1 MPDIDDLNL
10 TDEEK
15 FAATIESMSL
25 DDLQIERDRLEE
37 LSKMS
42 DMDIFAEY
50 DEQGEESN
58 PGGFEDL
65 VDGLSKEELTDLR
78 DKLESKDPETLELM
92 GIDGDTDD
100 NPKLVL
106 KKK

>member
-1 MPDIDDLNL
+1 M
-10 TDEEK
+10 
-15 FAATIESMSL
+15 
-25 DDLQIERDRLEE
+25 
-37 LSKMS
+37 KMKTLKKS
-42 DMDIFAEY
+42 
-50 DEQGEESN
+50 
-58 PGGFEDL
+58 
-65 VDGLSKEELTDLR
+65 GLSKEELTDLR